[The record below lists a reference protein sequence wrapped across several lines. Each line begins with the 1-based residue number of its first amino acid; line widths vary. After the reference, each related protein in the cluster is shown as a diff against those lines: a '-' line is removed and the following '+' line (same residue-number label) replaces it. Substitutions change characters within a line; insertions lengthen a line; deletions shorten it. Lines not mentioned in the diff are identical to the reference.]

1 MKVAIVTDKSRIEYL
16 PTEEGLME
24 DKQKRKTVKNI
35 KEALSSKFDCV
46 EMLFD
51 DDIIIRLKEEKI
63 DLVFNLCNGIR
74 GESRLS
80 QLPAVLEYAGI
91 PYTGSSPLG
100 HALAYNKIY
109 SCKLFRESGVPTPNF
124 ISVSHV
130 KELENIDITNYPVLV
145 KPKDEGSSR
154 GIHEDSLVFNKE
166 QLIKK
171 LEEDLELYNPPIMIT
186 EFIEGRE
193 FSVGVLGKDDNIEV
207 LPILEVDFSNLPDH
221 LNNIYSFEVKVHY
234 GDKTLYHIPARIKD
248 DIKKK
253 IEGTAIKAYNT
264 LEMQDY
270 ARVDVRLKDDIPYVL
285 EINSLPG
292 LMRGHSDM
300 TKMAEA
306 AGIGY
311 NSLIMKI
318 IKNAIDRWDLY
329 DKLGCNLI
337 V

>member
-1 MKVAIVTDKSRIEYL
+1 MKIAIITDKPRTKYL

-24 DKQKRKTVKNI
+24 DKQKRKTIKNI
-35 KEALSSKFDCV
+35 KEVLSKRFDCIQ
-46 EMLFD
+46 MTFD
-51 DDIIIRLKEEKI
+51 DSIVSRLKREKV
-63 DLVFNLCNGIR
+63 DLVFNLCNGIQ
-74 GESRLS
+74 GDARLS

-109 SCKLFRESGVPTPNF
+109 SCRLFNEAGVPTPNF
-124 ISVSHV
+124 IYVFRIEDV
-130 KELENIDITNYPVLV
+130 ENLDINYPVLL

-166 QLIKK
+166 QLIEK
-171 LEEDLELYNPPIMIT
+171 LKEDLKIYSPPIMIT

-193 FSVGVLGKDDNIEV
+193 FTVGVLGNDANIEV
-207 LPILEVDFSNLPDH
+207 LPILEVDFSNLPEH

-234 GDKTLYHIPARIKD
+234 GDKTLYHIPARIKEET
-248 DIKKK
+248 KKK
-253 IEGTAIKAYNT
+253 IEKIAIKAYNV
-264 LEMQDY
+264 LEMRDY
-270 ARVDVRLKDDIPYVL
+270 ARVDIRLKDEIPYVL

-292 LMRGHSDM
+292 LMKGHSDI

-311 NSLIMKI
+311 DGLIMKI
-318 IKNAIDRWDLY
+318 VKNAINRYGLY
-329 DKLGCNLI
+329 NKLEYKT

>member
-1 MKVAIVTDKSRIEYL
+1 MV
-16 PTEEGLME
+16 
-24 DKQKRKTVKNI
+24 
-35 KEALSSKFDCV
+35 
-46 EMLFD
+46 FD
-51 DDIIIRLKEEKI
+51 DNTVGKLKKEKI

-74 GESRLS
+74 GDARLS

-100 HALAYNKIY
+100 HGLAYNKIY
-109 SCKLFRESGVPTPNF
+109 SCRIFKESGVPTPNF
-124 ISVSHV
+124 IYVYDI
-130 KELENIDITNYPVLV
+130 KEIENVNINYPVLV

-154 GIHEDSLVFNKE
+154 GIHENSLVFNKE
-166 QLIKK
+166 ELIQRIQK
-171 LEEDLELYNPPIMIT
+171 DLEIYNPPMMIN

-193 FSVGVLGKDDNIEV
+193 FTVGVLGNNDNIDV

-234 GDKTLYHIPARIKD
+234 GDKTLFHVPARLKEET
-248 DIKKK
+248 KKK
-253 IEGTAIKAYNT
+253 IENTAVKAYKA
-264 LEMQDY
+264 LEMRDY
-270 ARVDVRLKDDIPYVL
+270 ARVDIRLKDGIPYVL

-292 LMRGHSDM
+292 LMKGHSDI

-311 NSLIMKI
+311 KGLIMKI
-318 IKNAIDRWDLY
+318 VKNAIDRYGLY
-329 DKLGCNLI
+329 DKLEYKT